1 MIALPTSRGF
11 LPFGMARLADG
22 TLAFAFAHAPVL
34 PMVLSW

>member
-22 TLAFAFAHAPVL
+22 TLAFAHAPVL